1 VACLNTTPSKCYRC
15 LEPACGRPITY
26 HLSPFTPS
34 LFPWTLTAIS
44 NKLIWPKFDFELAW
58 QIGARLRELGIARRC
73 PIVVDVR
80 YFGQPLFYS
89 ALPGS
94 VPDNADWIRRKSN
107 TVARFHR
114 SSYRVGL
121 TLKQAETTLLDRYA
135 LASADFSSHGGAFP
149 VNVKDIGVIGS
160 VAVSG
165 LPQRDDHEL
174 VVEAICLALNRD
186 YASLALAKE

>member
-1 VACLNTTPSKCYRC
+1 MDLKND
-15 LEPACGRPITY
+15 LEKIELQETE
-26 HLSPFTPS
+26 
-34 LFPWTLTAIS
+34 
-44 NKLIWPKFDFELAW
+44 LIWPKFDFDLAW
-58 QIGARLRELGIARRC
+58 QLGARLRDLGIARQG

-121 TLKQAETTLLDRYA
+121 TLKQADTTLSDRYA
-135 LASADFSSHGGAFP
+135 LASTDFSSHGGAFP
-149 VNVKDIGVIGS
+149 VHVKDIGVIGC

-165 LPQRDDHEL
+165 LPQREDHEL
-174 VVEAICLALNRD
+174 VVEAICLALDHD
-186 YASLALAKE
+186 YASLALPRE

>member
-1 VACLNTTPSKCYRC
+1 LAISAFSAIDLPDRLRNFLQKMD
-15 LEPACGRPITY
+15 
-26 HLSPFTPS
+26 PS
-34 LFPWTLTAIS
+34 LDLEKIELQES
-44 NKLIWPKFDFELAW
+44 ELIFPKFDFEIAW
-58 QIGARLRELGIARRC
+58 QIGARLRDIGVTRRF

-94 VPDNADWIRRKSN
+94 VPDNAEWIRRKSN

-121 TLKQAETTLLDRYA
+121 TLQQDGTTLFDRYA
-135 LASADFSSHGGAFP
+135 LASTDYASHGGAFP
-149 VNVKDIGVIGS
+149 VHVKDAGVIGS
-160 VAVSG
+160 IGVSG

-174 VVEAICLALNRD
+174 VVEALCLALNRD
-186 YASLALAKE
+186 YASLALAKA

>member
-1 VACLNTTPSKCYRC
+1 MDLNCD
-15 LEPACGRPITY
+15 LEKIELQETE
-26 HLSPFTPS
+26 
-34 LFPWTLTAIS
+34 
-44 NKLIWPKFDFELAW
+44 LIWPKFDFELAW

-135 LASADFSSHGGAFP
+135 LASTDFSSHGGAFP
-149 VNVKDIGVIGS
+149 VHVKDIGVIGS

-186 YASLALAKE
+186 YASLALPQE

>member
-1 VACLNTTPSKCYRC
+1 MDISRD
-15 LEPACGRPITY
+15 LERIE
-26 HLSPFTPS
+26 LQESE
-34 LFPWTLTAIS
+34 LVL
-44 NKLIWPKFDFELAW
+44 PKFDFETAW
-58 QIGARLRELGIARRC
+58 QIGTRLHDIGIARRF

-94 VPDNADWIRRKSN
+94 VPDNAEWIRRKSN

-121 TLKQAETTLLDRYA
+121 TLQQAGTTLLDRYA
-135 LASADFSSHGGAFP
+135 LTPADYASHGGAFP
-149 VNVKDIGVIGS
+149 VHVKEAGVIGS
-160 VAVSG
+160 IGVSG

-174 VVEAICLALNRD
+174 VVEALCLTLNHD
-186 YASLALAKE
+186 YASLALPKD

>member
-1 VACLNTTPSKCYRC
+1 MNVISD
-15 LEPACGRPITY
+15 LEKIELQETE
-26 HLSPFTPS
+26 
-34 LFPWTLTAIS
+34 
-44 NKLIWPKFDFELAW
+44 LIWPKFDFDLAW
-58 QIGARLRELGIARRC
+58 QIGARLHDLGIARRC

-121 TLKQAETTLLDRYA
+121 TLKRDGTTLLDRYA
-135 LASADFSSHGGAFP
+135 LASTDFSSHGGAFP
-149 VNVKDIGVIGS
+149 VQVKDVGVIGS
-160 VAVSG
+160 IAVSG

-174 VVEAICLALNRD
+174 VVEAICLALDRD
-186 YASLALAKE
+186 YAALALPKQ

>member
-1 VACLNTTPSKCYRC
+1 MDLNSD
-15 LEPACGRPITY
+15 LEKIELEETE
-26 HLSPFTPS
+26 
-34 LFPWTLTAIS
+34 
-44 NKLIWPKFDFELAW
+44 LIWSKFDLELAW
-58 QIGARLRELGIARRC
+58 QIGAQLRDVGIARRC

-80 YFGQPLFYS
+80 YFGQALFYS

-135 LASADFSSHGGAFP
+135 LASTDFSSHGGAVP
-149 VNVKDIGVIGS
+149 AHVKGIGVIGS

-165 LPQRDDHEL
+165 LPHRDDREL
-174 VVEAICLALNRD
+174 VIEAFCHTIHRV
-186 YASLALAKE
+186 YAY